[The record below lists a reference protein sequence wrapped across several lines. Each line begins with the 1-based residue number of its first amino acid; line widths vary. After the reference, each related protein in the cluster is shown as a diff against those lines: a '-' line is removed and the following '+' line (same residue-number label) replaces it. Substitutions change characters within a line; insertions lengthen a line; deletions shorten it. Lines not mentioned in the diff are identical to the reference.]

1 MNVEKIK
8 VRNTDTGQVH
18 EVVVFSK
25 RAEAIEVVLGEG
37 VHNVK
42 CTLTP
47 TRNGLAYAGK
57 IMGREIVYE
66 RSPEQV
72 QADIDRLNPESAQA
86 EMRQIKGSMLLAP
99 LCGFCT
105 AASVLAVCRYDLQ
118 PPAAFELPA
127 IDLVALDDAHD
138 GRVVPI
144 GQLVVEMADQVGN
157 PVSV

>member
-1 MNVEKIK
+1 MNIEKIK

-47 TRNGLAYAGK
+47 TRTGLAYAGK

-66 RSPEQV
+66 RSREQV
-72 QADIDRLNPESAQA
+72 QGDIDRLDPRLKKS
-86 EMRQIKGSMLLAP
+86 R
-99 LCGFCT
+99 
-105 AASVLAVCRYDLQ
+105 
-118 PPAAFELPA
+118 
-127 IDLVALDDAHD
+127 
-138 GRVVPI
+138 
-144 GQLVVEMADQVGN
+144 
-157 PVSV
+157 